1 MILITNFKQL
11 KMAVLHKEYNKYN
24 AEIKLNDTRKE
35 SLKKSR
41 KELRKKVKKWFSEN
55 KSKELQPKFGSQ
67 GSFEMNTTINPI
79 PVYDEDGNKLLK
91 YDLDDG
97 IYFIEKEGEDNRK
110 AIQTWHDWVFES
122 VDNHTF
128 QDTIRKT
135 TCIRVVF
142 ADGHHI
148 DMPIYYKKEDVIEL
162 AHRAKSWIESD
173 PKAFYEWFNNLKNPQ
188 LERIV
193 RYLKGWK
200 DFRENKNSSL
210 KLPSGFELTILAA
223 NNYVEDDND
232 DFSFRE
238 TIRAIKNELNKPNGF
253 KCLRPT
259 TPKDEDVFAGYS
271 ETRKVNFLNSLSSL
285 LDDLD
290 KADAEKNFKKASEIV
305 RNNVFGDRFP
315 LGEDKDQDDKSKDL
329 GKAISTTPITPRPY
343 GY

>member
-1 MILITNFKQL
+1 
-11 KMAVLHKEYNKYN
+11 MAVLHKEYIKYN
-24 AEIKLNDTRKE
+24 TEIKLNDPRKE

-41 KELRKKVKKWFSEN
+41 KELRKKVKNWFAEN
-55 KSKELQPKFGSQ
+55 KPNELQPKFATQ

-79 PVYDEDGNKLLK
+79 PFIDSEGKKWMK

-97 IYFIEKEGEDNRK
+97 IYFLEKAGENNRK

-148 DMPIYYKKEDVIEL
+148 DMPIYYMKEDVIEL
-162 AHRAKSWIESD
+162 AHRSKSWIESD
-173 PKAFYEWFNNLKNPQ
+173 PKAFYEWFNKLKKPQ

-193 RYLKGWK
+193 RFFKGWK
-200 DFRENKNSSL
+200 DYREFNNSSL

-232 DFSFRE
+232 DVAFRK
-238 TIRAIKNELNKPNGF
+238 TIRAINTELNKTDGF

-259 TPKDEDVFAGYS
+259 TPKDEDVFTGYS
-271 ETRKVNFLNSLSSL
+271 ETRKNNFLNALSSL
-285 LDDLD
+285 LSDLD
-290 KADAEKNFKKASEIV
+290 RADKEQNFKKASEII

-315 LGEDKDQDDKSKDL
+315 LGEDKNEDAKSEEL
-329 GKAISTTPITPRPY
+329 SRAISSALITPKPY

>member
-1 MILITNFKQL
+1 
-11 KMAVLHKEYNKYN
+11 MAVLHKEYIKYN

-41 KELRKKVKKWFSEN
+41 KELRKKVKNWFAEN
-55 KSKELQPKFGSQ
+55 KPNELQPKFGSQ

-79 PVYDEDGNKLLK
+79 PFYDEEGNKLLR

-97 IYFIEKEGEDNRK
+97 IYFIEKDDKDNRR
-110 AIQTWHDWVFES
+110 AIQTWHDWVFDS

-148 DMPIYYKKEDVIEL
+148 DMPIYYLKDDVIEL
-162 AHRAKSWIESD
+162 AHRAKGWIESD
-173 PKAFYEWFNNLKNPQ
+173 PKAFFEWFNDLKNAQ

-200 DFRENKNSSL
+200 DFREFHNSTL

-232 DFSFRE
+232 DVAFRE
-238 TIRAIKNELNKPNGF
+238 TIRAIKIELNKVNGF

-259 TPKDEDVFAGYS
+259 TPKNEDVFSGYS
-271 ETRKVNFLNSLSSL
+271 ETRKTNFLNTLSSL
-285 LDDLD
+285 LSDLD
-290 KADAEKNFKKASEIV
+290 RADNEKNFKNASEII

-315 LGEDKDQDDKSKDL
+315 FGEDKDQEAKSEAL
-329 GKAISTTPITPRPY
+329 SRAIGSAIITPKPY